1 MLEKNK
7 KMCYN
12 NRTSKRLWAFCALFP
27 KAWELCDFRFKINSG
42 VELRKGNGGFQVK
55 KFSYI
60 ATDAGG
66 KSFRGQE
73 MAEDFKDLQTK
84 LRERNLYVTS
94 YRDLGMNSI
103 EVKYKFKTKEVSF
116 IARQLA
122 SMTSA
127 GLSLVRALFILQD
140 QQENKRAKAVLLEIY
155 EEVQKGTSF
164 SDVLKMKPGVFPEMF
179 VSLVAAGEA
188 SGTLDQ
194 MLTRLSDH
202 FANANKTANKAK
214 SAMVYPMVLL
224 VLLLAVIILLF
235 TKVLPMFSDLGN
247 PEDYSVLTKALL
259 AFSDSLINQW
269 YVYIIVIVGIVVLF
283 FILLRTPATRLKMD
297 ELLLKLPKVGKLVS
311 TMYTGRFARNMA
323 DLYGAGLQM
332 GECFEKSIAAVN
344 NTYVQKRFEEVV
356 SDIKLGE
363 SMSKS
368 IEKTGIFEGMFT
380 SIIYVGEESGTL
392 DTILNKAADYYD
404 EEADAAV
411 TKLVS
416 LMEPLMIIIMGIAIG
431 LFLAGMFPLLYG
443 GMLSAGKT

>member
-1 MLEKNK
+1 M
-7 KMCYN
+7 
-12 NRTSKRLWAFCALFP
+12 
-27 KAWELCDFRFKINSG
+27 
-42 VELRKGNGGFQVK
+42 K
-55 KFSYI
+55 KFSYV

-66 KSFRGQE
+66 RTFRGQE
-73 MAEDFKDLQTK
+73 MAEDFKDLQSK
-84 LRERNLYVTS
+84 LRERNLYMTS
-94 YRDLGMNSI
+94 YRDLGMGSI

-116 IARQLA
+116 ISRQLA

-140 QQENKRAKAVLLEIY
+140 QQENKKAKAVLLEIY

-214 SAMVYPMVLL
+214 SAMVYPIVLL

-235 TKVLPMFSDLGN
+235 TQVLPMFSSLGN
-247 PEDYSVLTKALL
+247 PDDYSALTIALL

-269 YVYIIVIVGIVVLF
+269 YMYIIVGVGIVVLV

-297 ELLLKLPKVGKLVS
+297 EMLLKMPKIGKLVA
-311 TMYTGRFARNMA
+311 TMYTGRFARNMS

-332 GECFEKSIAAVN
+332 VECIEKSIAAVN
-344 NTYVQKRFEEVV
+344 NSYVQKRFEEVV

-363 SMSKS
+363 SMSKA
-368 IEKTGIFEGMFT
+368 IEKTGVFEGMFT
-380 SIIYVGEESGTL
+380 SIIFVGEESGTL
-392 DTILNKAADYYD
+392 DTILTKAADYYD

-443 GMLSAGKT
+443 GMLSAGNQ